1 MNVWDALNLYKEGG
15 SSSVGK
21 KKTKEKILP
30 SIINVK

>member
-21 KKTKEKILP
+21 KKKNKGKNTTL
-30 SIINVK
+30 NN

>member
-21 KKTKEKILP
+21 KKNKGKNTTL
-30 SIINVK
+30 NN